1 MTRRPGGGRFRGF
14 HAGRQCFLLLDH
26 FLAELLWL
34 VGQPFSVCV
43 FINVEVRSPK
53 KCVSAVCIVNE
64 VLGND
69 FIIKKSFTWKTS
81 WCWIIVWHFCR
92 LLGRQEIFFGPISPQ
107 LHIIILKP
115 CFPPNPEKAVVRQC
129 PEKALLQVE
138 TKTLGSWK
146 RLTRPKAVAS
156 NNVGGGFDATS
167 AAPELALRRLS
178 RAPALAPERAPAVGR
193 SCDRRTL
200 FNFF

>member
-1 MTRRPGGGRFRGF
+1 MLN
-14 HAGRQCFLLLDH
+14 HCLALLQ
-26 FLAELLWL
+26 A
-34 VGQPFSVCV
+34 
-43 FINVEVRSPK
+43 
-53 KCVSAVCIVNE
+53 
-64 VLGND
+64 LGPTGD
-69 FIIKKSFTWKTS
+69 
-81 WCWIIVWHFCR
+81 
-92 LLGRQEIFFGPISPQ
+92 IFWPNFATATYY
-107 LHIIILKP
+107 ILKP
-115 CFPPNPEKAVVRQC
+115 CFPPIPEKDVVRQC

-200 FNFF
+200 FNFFLKKEMFFLWEPSLVPESAGIKSTFAYLSFTDQSI